1 MARSHRS
8 PAVLMTVYVGI
19 FLYAGP
25 WLATGS
31 APERNVP
38 QVVVAVLL
46 AVLAARGSRA
56 ARVLMITATG
66 PIEPEHPH
74 DVQQQRPTLP
84 GHRQPHASVRA
95 S

>member
-1 MARSHRS
+1 MARSLRS
-8 PAVLMTVYVGI
+8 PAVLMAVYVGI

-31 APERNVP
+31 EPDVP

-46 AVLAARGSRA
+46 AVLAARGSQA

-66 PIEPEHPH
+66 PIEPVHPH
-74 DVQQQRPTLP
+74 DVQQQRLTLP